1 MLPDSFK
8 EDVRELVALAKE
20 CPDALQEKCLQMLL
34 EDYLKKSHGGGK
46 LSPKVP
52 PPPDPAAK
60 EKEAE
65 KPEETAEATAEEKDT
80 SSGQRDLVLT
90 DLHLKAKK
98 FLTDYDITLDDINQ
112 LFFMEGK
119 NIQPLYDDLK
129 TTKASE
135 TQIRIGLLQALRTG
149 MTDGN
154 FQFSGEDVRT
164 ECQERKAYDKNNFP
178 ANFKNSAGL
187 FAGFDKYDKASP
199 ILKLTDAGK
208 KRLAETIAEMK

>member
-1 MLPDSFK
+1 
-8 EDVRELVALAKE
+8 
-20 CPDALQEKCLQMLL
+20 
-34 EDYLKKSHGGGK
+34 
-46 LSPKVP
+46 
-52 PPPDPAAK
+52 
-60 EKEAE
+60 
-65 KPEETAEATAEEKDT
+65 
-80 SSGQRDLVLT
+80 
-90 DLHLKAKK
+90 
-98 FLTDYDITLDDINQ
+98 LTDYDITLDDINQ
-112 LFFMEGK
+112 LFFIEGK